1 MFVESLLMCP
11 PGVDAKPHH
20 RGQPAYTGMVDW
32 HGFPM
37 GMHDESGAYG
47 GALPTSKLSNGP
59 CPFAWRADGICT
71 LPDKEDQG
79 SDASTADPS
88 PDAAEDSSFMNL
100 ASLEVLDTPWQE
112 FYSHALPPIQMAAFG
127 HVAPWQPEW
136 DASENMPNMAQQA
149 ALPSA
154 SALPPGLFSLGSST
168 HHFGQCK
175 PCAHIHKPEGCQSG
189 AECVFC
195 HLCPPNEKQRR
206 KRAGRRIERQILLN
220 FGGQ

>member
-20 RGQPAYTGMVDW
+20 TGQPAYTSMVDW

-37 GMHDESGAYG
+37 AMHDESGVYG

-71 LPDKEDQG
+71 PPDKEDQG

-112 FYSHALPPIQMAAFG
+112 FYSHALPPIPMAAFG
-127 HVAPWQPEW
+127 HAGPCQQPEW
-136 DASENMPNMAQQA
+136 DVRQLMPNVAQQA
-149 ALPSA
+149 ALTSA
-154 SALPPGLFSLGSST
+154 SALSPEVDYLFSLGSSR

-175 PCAHIHKPEGCQSG
+175 PCAHFHTPGGCQSG
-189 AECVFC
+189 AECSFC

-206 KRAGRRIERQILLN
+206 KRAGRRAARYW
-220 FGGQ
+220 